1 MKVLGFVFL
10 ITGWLIVLC
19 TLLLLGTRSAR
30 GAFVLSGI
38 VVQLLGLG
46 LMVRAHMVLG
56 EENR

>member
-1 MKVLGFVFL
+1 MKLLGFVFL
-10 ITGWLIVLC
+10 IAGWLIVLC
-19 TLLLLGTRSAR
+19 TLLLLGTRPGR
-30 GAFVLSGI
+30 GAFVLAGI